1 MPRASVSMRSRHLL
15 GTLLLLVAATLLL
28 QAASV
33 PHTHAGFR
41 PGYYNQDHDLVLLA
55 TLHGAATLS
64 AAAPTPIVPVVVTAV
79 TPVSADGADS
89 APRPASDS
97 RAPPRA

>member
-1 MPRASVSMRSRHLL
+1 MRCAPRGLRSRHLL
-15 GTLLLLVAATLLL
+15 ATLLLLATAALLL

-33 PHTHAGFR
+33 PHTHAGSR
-41 PGYYNQDHDLVLLA
+41 PGFYNQDHDLVLLA

-64 AAAPTPIVPVVVTAV
+64 TAPPAPIVLVAVTVVTPA
-79 TPVSADGADS
+79 SADGVAS

-97 RAPPRA
+97 RAPPRT